1 MKNFKTRKIFF
12 ILIFALTIPVLAQK
26 SIGEVKK
33 LYFKKEFRIPMRDGI
48 KLFTVVYSPRDT
60 TKKYPILL
68 WRTPYSV
75 GPYDKKGFTHRLL
88 TYFHF
93 VKDGYII
100 AFQDV
105 RGKFMSEGKYVNMR
119 PYIENK
125 KPGQTDE
132 STDTYDTV
140 DWLIKHVEHNNG
152 KVGLWG
158 ISYPGFYAAMATMA
172 NHPAIK
178 AISPQAPIANWFVDD
193 DMHHNGALSLP
204 LTFNFFKI
212 FGQPRDSLVTHWP
225 AMPQYPVMDAYTFF
239 LKLGSLKNVN
249 RKYFHGKIKFWNKI
263 IEHGS
268 YDDFW
273 KKRNTLTHFKNV
285 KAAVMTVGGWFDSED
300 LYGALHTYR
309 AIENKNPGIFN
320 VIVMG
325 PWTHG
330 AWARGEVSSFGVL
343 NFGENTSEFYRKNIE
358 LPFFDY
364 FLKGKGKL
372 DLPEALMYE
381 TGTNKWRRF
390 NKWPPANAKEAKI
403 YFKDNYELSINLP
416 PLNKKESYD
425 EYLSDPNKPVPY
437 TAKIYDSRA
446 LYNRQ
451 YVIEDQRFA
460 SRRPDVLAYST
471 KPLEKD
477 FTIAGPI
484 DVELYVS
491 TTGTDAD
498 WVVKIIDVFPPE
510 NKKGRSFGQH
520 NVMGNY
526 QMLVREDIMR
536 GKFRNSY
543 EKPEPFVP
551 GKITRV
557 KFRLQDILH
566 TFLKGHRIM
575 IQVQSSFFPFFDRNP
590 QTFEDIYNADDKSF
604 KKAFNR
610 IYHSVKHPSNISFK
624 VIPE

>member
-1 MKNFKTRKIFF
+1 MKQFKRKIFF
-12 ILIFALTIPVLAQK
+12 ILFLLTFSLTLFAQQTLDDIEK
-26 SIGEVKK
+26 MYVKK
-33 LYFKKEFRIPMRDGI
+33 EYRIPMRDGI
-48 KLFTVVYSPRDT
+48 KLFTAVYSPRDT
-60 TKKYPILL
+60 SQKYPILL

-75 GPYDKKGFTHRLL
+75 GPYGKGKFTRRLL
-88 TYFHF
+88 TYLHF
-93 VKDGYII
+93 VKEGYII
-100 AFQDV
+100 VFQDV
-105 RGKFMSEGKYVNMR
+105 RGKFMSGGEYVNMR

-125 KPGQTDE
+125 KPGETDE

-140 DWLIKHVEHNNG
+140 DWLIKHVKHNNG
-152 KVGLWG
+152 RVGLWG

-212 FGQPRDSLVTHWP
+212 FGQPRDSLTDHWP
-225 AMPQYPVMDAYTFF
+225 KIPAYPVMDAYTFF
-239 LKLGSLKNVN
+239 LKMGSLKNVN
-249 RKYFHGKIKFWNKI
+249 KKYFHGKIKFWNEI
-263 IEHGS
+263 TRHGT
-268 YDDFW
+268 YDKFW

-285 KAAVMTVGGWFDSED
+285 RAAVMTVGGWFDSED
-300 LYGALHTYR
+300 LFGAINTYH
-309 AIENKNPGIFN
+309 AIEKKNPGIFN

-330 AWARGEVSSFGVL
+330 AWARGEVKSFGL
-343 NFGENTSEFYRKNIE
+343 LKFNQNTSEYYRKNIE
-358 LPFFDY
+358 LPFFNY
-364 FLKGKGKL
+364 FLKGKGNPN
-372 DLPEALMYE
+372 LPEALVYE

-390 NKWPPANAKEAKI
+390 NSWPPEEGIKYKI
-403 YFKDNYELSINLP
+403 FFDVNKSLSINVAP
-416 PLNKKESYD
+416 KNKKELYD

-460 SRRPDVLAYST
+460 SRRPDVLAYQT
-471 KPLEKD
+471 KPLVKD
-477 FTIAGPI
+477 ITIAGPI
-484 DVELYVS
+484 NVDLFVS

-498 WVVKIIDVFPPE
+498 WVVKIIDVFPAE
-510 NKKGRSFGQH
+510 KKEGRGYGSKT
-520 NVMGNY
+520 VIGNY

-543 EKPEPFVP
+543 ENPEPFLP
-551 GKITRV
+551 GKITEV
-557 KFRLQDILH
+557 KFKLQDILH
-566 TFLKGHRIM
+566 TFKKGHRIM

-590 QTFEDIYNADDKSF
+590 QTFTDIYNAEESSF
-604 KKAFNR
+604 KKAWNR
-610 IYHSVKHPSNISFK
+610 IYHSSKHPSHISFEE
-624 VIPE
+624 ISE